1 MVHVSTSSFHWYVG
15 QRSTN
20 EKKLV
25 DLMSLR
31 MRTNETPL
39 EYLRRFRETKNMCYS
54 LNLPDDQ
61 LPGIAIA
68 GMLPNIREKLF
79 GLEFDDLGQLAQ
91 RLAAMSNQAQGF
103 RRDNRFQKNNATNE
117 VYQGFLDSYSEHSAI
132 IDRVRI
138 SVMEATILF
147 VFHSFRT

>member
-1 MVHVSTSSFHWYVG
+1 MWFTSLLAHSIGTWAELEQKFHSYFYTG
-15 QRSTN
+15 TN

-39 EYLRRFRETKNMCYS
+39 EYLCRFRETKNMCYS

-68 GMLPNIREKLF
+68 GMLPNIKEKLF
-79 GLEFDDLGQLAQ
+79 GMEFDDLGQLAQ

-103 RRDNRFQKNNATNE
+103 RRDNRF
-117 VYQGFLDSYSEHSAI
+117 
-132 IDRVRI
+132 
-138 SVMEATILF
+138 
-147 VFHSFRT
+147 